1 VSEDDDRDPADDDP
15 GLRSMRAVWLSM
27 REEEPP
33 SAGISALLAAARE
46 KAEAMRPK
54 DPWWQRALV
63 LLRRPPVL
71 ALASVVVLLGGA
83 IALTMRGEDMKVEG
97 PAPALERQRAPVEA
111 PHPQAN
117 APSAVQ
123 PPEVA
128 QEPDHEKPET
138 ESKGK
143 NDVQAPRPPSAHHAA
158 PPPPRTIAQGGHTP
172 ATGDGGR
179 APGRFGG
186 EDAKPQQAAPP
197 PERPPVKS
205 EGGLAIAT
213 DDRGADVAPEP
224 KAPAADESVETTGNS
239 TRTQTSTAQ
248 LVQQCE
254 TAAARGDCAA
264 TRVTAAKIKKLDATV
279 YKARIQ
285 SNQTIAR
292 CLK

>member
-1 VSEDDDRDPADDDP
+1 MSDDDREPDDDDP

-33 SAGISALLAAARE
+33 TAGISALLAAARE
-46 KAEAMRPK
+46 QADAMRPK
-54 DPWWQRALV
+54 DSWWQRALV
-63 LLRRPPVL
+63 VLRRPPVL

-83 IALTMRGEDMKVEG
+83 IALTMRGEDMTADAPPPATPSTIERSR
-97 PAPALERQRAPVEA
+97 APAEA
-111 PHPQAN
+111 PTPNAN
-117 APSAVQ
+117 PPAAVQ
-123 PPEVA
+123 PPAVA
-128 QEPDHEKPET
+128 EERDHEKPET
-138 ESKGK
+138 EATLKK
-143 NDVQAPRPPSAHHAA
+143 DAQAPRPPSAHHAA
-158 PPPPRTIAQGGHTP
+158 PPPPRTIAQGT
-172 ATGDGGR
+172 A

-186 EDAKPQQAAPP
+186 EGAPPQQAPPP
-197 PERPPVKS
+197 PERPPVKEPATKT

-213 DDRGADVAPEP
+213 DDRGADAAPEP
-224 KAPAADESVETTGNS
+224 KAPAADETIETTGNA
-239 TRTQTSTAQ
+239 TRPQTSTAQ

-264 TRVTAAKIKKLDATV
+264 TRVTAAKIKKLDAAV